1 MLRKDSEMRK
11 VAVCILKEEDGQGL
25 VEYSLILSLIVIAA
39 IAAVSF
45 LGENAFALYL
55 DSVDKMP

>member
-1 MLRKDSEMRK
+1 MKK

-25 VEYSLILSLIVIAA
+25 VEYTLILALIVLAA
-39 IAAVSF
+39 VAAVSF

-55 DSVDKMP
+55 DSITKMTP

>member
-1 MLRKDSEMRK
+1 MGKI
-11 VAVCILKEEDGQGL
+11 AVCILNEEDGQGL
-25 VEYSLILSLIVIAA
+25 AEYTLIISLIVIAA

-55 DSVDKMP
+55 DSITKMSP

>member
-1 MLRKDSEMRK
+1 MGKI
-11 VAVCILKEEDGQGL
+11 AVCILNEEDGQGL

-55 DSVDKMP
+55 DSITKMSP

>member
-1 MLRKDSEMRK
+1 MRK
-11 VAVCILKEEDGQGL
+11 IAVCILNEEDGQGL
-25 VEYSLILSLIVIAA
+25 AEYTLIISLIVIAA

-55 DSVDKMP
+55 DSITKMSP

>member
-1 MLRKDSEMRK
+1 MKRT
-11 VAVCILKEEDGQGL
+11 AVCLLNEEGGQGV

-55 DSVDKMP
+55 DSIDEMP